1 MTLTSEHWALAN
13 RFDLF
18 ICSVLRG
25 LVILQRVAQQRTDVI
40 FPKFRYTTEAIIME
54 RAENN
59 TGEEVEARS
68 GAWPPFNR
76 P

>member
-1 MTLTSEHWALAN
+1 MKS
-13 RFDLF
+13 
-18 ICSVLRG
+18 
-25 LVILQRVAQQRTDVI
+25 VAQQRTAVI

-59 TGEEVEARS
+59 TGEEGETRS